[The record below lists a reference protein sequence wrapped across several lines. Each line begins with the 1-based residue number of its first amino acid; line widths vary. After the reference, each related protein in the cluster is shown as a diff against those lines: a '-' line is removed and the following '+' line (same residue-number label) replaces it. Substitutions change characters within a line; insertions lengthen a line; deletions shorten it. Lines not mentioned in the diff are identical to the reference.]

1 MVLDGGILGA
11 LHQQRSPPVR
21 LEQPSGLADAHLG
34 VYVRL
39 YENGEMPH
47 IAGKK
52 LSQFLHQTRHIS
64 LYFTTVIQTYAFV
77 KEFHFFCEDCIFG
90 KNRVRISVQ
99 LPVNTSCTRYD
110 FSQAFQVNARV
121 MPCTDNALISNT
133 QLILWSHLMLR
144 NIFTYTTTKQLAHQS
159 VRLFL
164 LQ

>member
-64 LYFTTVIQTYAFV
+64 LYFTIVIQTYAFV
-77 KEFHFFCEDCIFG
+77 KEFHFFCEDSAYSE
-90 KNRVRISVQ
+90 RIGFEFQSSYRLIPRALVM
-99 LPVNTSCTRYD
+99 TS
-110 FSQAFQVNARV
+110 
-121 MPCTDNALISNT
+121 L
-133 QLILWSHLMLR
+133 
-144 NIFTYTTTKQLAHQS
+144 
-159 VRLFL
+159 RLFR
-164 LQ
+164 